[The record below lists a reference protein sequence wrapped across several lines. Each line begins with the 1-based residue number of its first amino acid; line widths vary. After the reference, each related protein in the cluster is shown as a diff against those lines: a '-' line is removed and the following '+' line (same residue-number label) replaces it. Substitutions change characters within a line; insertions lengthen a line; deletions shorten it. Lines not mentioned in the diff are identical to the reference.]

1 MTDQNGA
8 SDYIFPIFAE
18 YVLDD
23 EKETVES
30 RVCKLFSSCYS
41 ALLKVIEEYIDKI
54 DGEVDVDLFVLQS
67 FIL

>member
-1 MTDQNGA
+1 M
-8 SDYIFPIFAE
+8 FPNFAG
-18 YVLDD
+18 YVLGD
-23 EKETVES
+23 EEGTVES

-41 ALLKVIEEYIDKI
+41 ALLKVIEEYIDEI